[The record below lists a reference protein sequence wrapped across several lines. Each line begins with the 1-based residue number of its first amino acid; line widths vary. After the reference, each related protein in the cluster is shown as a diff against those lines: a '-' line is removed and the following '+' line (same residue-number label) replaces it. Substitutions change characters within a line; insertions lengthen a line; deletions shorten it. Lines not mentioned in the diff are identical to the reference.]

1 MNIKRKGLTVGA
13 LLLCMNLSTF
23 AQSVKL
29 NLKGVSVERAM
40 TELRE
45 KSGYSFVFAAADV
58 NTQKVINVNA
68 KDLKQAI
75 GQILDGQNVSYQ
87 IKGKN
92 IVVAKGG
99 VKPQHKSNGQQ
110 NTKPKKRVNGT
121 IVDEAGMPVIGAA
134 VRQRG
139 TQNATVTDIDG
150 NFTLDATEGADLEVT
165 YIGYEPKNVR
175 VGESDNYKLAMKPAS
190 RELNEVVVTALG
202 I

>member
-99 VKPQHKSNGQQ
+99 KTSTQEQWTAEHQAK
-110 NTKPKKRVNGT
+110 
-121 IVDEAGMPVIGAA
+121 EAC
-134 VRQRG
+134 QRNDCRRG
-139 TQNATVTDIDG
+139 WYARYWCSC
-150 NFTLDATEGADLEVT
+150 APAWHTER
-165 YIGYEPKNVR
+165 YRYR
-175 VGESDNYKLAMKPAS
+175 H
-190 RELNEVVVTALG
+190 
-202 I
+202 

>member
-23 AQSVKL
+23 AQSIKL

-45 KSGYSFVFAAADV
+45 KSGYSFVFAASDV
-58 NTQKVINVNA
+58 NTQKVVNVNA

-92 IVVAKGG
+92 IVVSKG
-99 VKPQHKSNGQQ
+99 VKAQNKSNGQQ
-110 NTKPKKRVNGT
+110 NGKQKKRVNGT

-150 NFTLDATEGADLEVT
+150 NFTLDATEGADLE
-165 YIGYEPKNVR
+165 K
-175 VGESDNYKLAMKPAS
+175 
-190 RELNEVVVTALG
+190 
-202 I
+202 

>member
-29 NLKGVSVERAM
+29 NLKGVSVDRAM

-92 IVVAKGG
+92 IVVARGG
-99 VKPQHKSNGQQ
+99 KTSTQEQWTAEHQA
-110 NTKPKKRVNGT
+110 KK
-121 IVDEAGMPVIGAA
+121 AC
-134 VRQRG
+134 QR
-139 TQNATVTDIDG
+139 N
-150 NFTLDATEGADLEVT
+150 N
-165 YIGYEPKNVR
+165 R
-175 VGESDNYKLAMKPAS
+175 
-190 RELNEVVVTALG
+190 R
-202 I
+202 

>member
-75 GQILDGQNVSYQ
+75 GQILDGQNLSYQ

-99 VKPQHKSNGQQ
+99 W
-110 NTKPKKRVNGT
+110 
-121 IVDEAGMPVIGAA
+121 
-134 VRQRG
+134 
-139 TQNATVTDIDG
+139 
-150 NFTLDATEGADLEVT
+150 
-165 YIGYEPKNVR
+165 
-175 VGESDNYKLAMKPAS
+175 
-190 RELNEVVVTALG
+190 
-202 I
+202 

>member
-45 KSGYSFVFAAADV
+45 KSGYSFVFAASDV
-58 NTQKVINVNA
+58 NTHKVINVNA

-99 VKPQHKSNGQQ
+99 GKTSTQ
-110 NTKPKKRVNGT
+110 
-121 IVDEAGMPVIGAA
+121 E
-134 VRQRG
+134 QR
-139 TQNATVTDIDG
+139 
-150 NFTLDATEGADLEVT
+150 
-165 YIGYEPKNVR
+165 
-175 VGESDNYKLAMKPAS
+175 
-190 RELNEVVVTALG
+190 TAEH
-202 I
+202 

>member
-87 IKGKN
+87 IRGKN

-99 VKPQHKSNGQQ
+99 KTSTQEQWTAEHQAK
-110 NTKPKKRVNGT
+110 
-121 IVDEAGMPVIGAA
+121 EAC
-134 VRQRG
+134 QR
-139 TQNATVTDIDG
+139 ND
-150 NFTLDATEGADLEVT
+150 
-165 YIGYEPKNVR
+165 R
-175 VGESDNYKLAMKPAS
+175 
-190 RELNEVVVTALG
+190 R
-202 I
+202 

>member
-29 NLKGVSVERAM
+29 NLKGVSVDRAM

-92 IVVAKGG
+92 IVVAKG
-99 VKPQHKSNGQQ
+99 VKPALQILSVDSPRKSVSQISSC
-110 NTKPKKRVNGT
+110 NGT
-121 IVDEAGMPVIGAA
+121 LFKIIV
-134 VRQRG
+134 
-139 TQNATVTDIDG
+139 
-150 NFTLDATEGADLEVT
+150 
-165 YIGYEPKNVR
+165 
-175 VGESDNYKLAMKPAS
+175 
-190 RELNEVVVTALG
+190 
-202 I
+202 

>member
-92 IVVAKGG
+92 IVVSKGG
-99 VKPQHKSNGQQ
+99 GKTSTQEQWTAEHQAK
-110 NTKPKKRVNGT
+110 
-121 IVDEAGMPVIGAA
+121 EAC
-134 VRQRG
+134 QR
-139 TQNATVTDIDG
+139 N
-150 NFTLDATEGADLEVT
+150 N
-165 YIGYEPKNVR
+165 R
-175 VGESDNYKLAMKPAS
+175 
-190 RELNEVVVTALG
+190 R
-202 I
+202 

>member
-29 NLKGVSVERAM
+29 SLKGVSVERAM

-99 VKPQHKSNGQQ
+99 KTSTQEQWTAEHQAK
-110 NTKPKKRVNGT
+110 
-121 IVDEAGMPVIGAA
+121 EAC
-134 VRQRG
+134 QRNYCRRG
-139 TQNATVTDIDG
+139 RYARYWCSC
-150 NFTLDATEGADLEVT
+150 APAWHTER
-165 YIGYEPKNVR
+165 YCYR
-175 VGESDNYKLAMKPAS
+175 H
-190 RELNEVVVTALG
+190 
-202 I
+202 

>member
-99 VKPQHKSNGQQ
+99 KTSTQEQWTAEHQAK
-110 NTKPKKRVNGT
+110 
-121 IVDEAGMPVIGAA
+121 EAC
-134 VRQRG
+134 Q
-139 TQNATVTDIDG
+139 G
-150 NFTLDATEGADLEVT
+150 N
-165 YIGYEPKNVR
+165 YR
-175 VGESDNYKLAMKPAS
+175 
-190 RELNEVVVTALG
+190 R
-202 I
+202 

>member
-45 KSGYSFVFAAADV
+45 KSGYSFVFAASDV
-58 NTQKVINVNA
+58 NTHKVINVNA

-87 IKGKN
+87 IKEKN
-92 IVVAKGG
+92 IVVAKG
-99 VKPQHKSNGQQ
+99 VKLPSMSVTVAFCVPRWRTAAPITGI
-110 NTKPKKRVNGT
+110 PASST
-121 IVDEAGMPVIGAA
+121 IVPLTRFFGLVFCCP
-134 VRQRG
+134 
-139 TQNATVTDIDG
+139 
-150 NFTLDATEGADLEVT
+150 LL
-165 YIGYEPKNVR
+165 
-175 VGESDNYKLAMKPAS
+175 LC
-190 RELNEVVVTALG
+190 
-202 I
+202 

>member
-29 NLKGVSVERAM
+29 NLKGVSGERAM

-99 VKPQHKSNGQQ
+99 KTSTQEQWTAEHQAK
-110 NTKPKKRVNGT
+110 
-121 IVDEAGMPVIGAA
+121 EAC
-134 VRQRG
+134 Q
-139 TQNATVTDIDG
+139 G
-150 NFTLDATEGADLEVT
+150 ND
-165 YIGYEPKNVR
+165 R
-175 VGESDNYKLAMKPAS
+175 
-190 RELNEVVVTALG
+190 R
-202 I
+202 

>member
-23 AQSVKL
+23 AQSIKL

-45 KSGYSFVFAAADV
+45 KSGYSFVFAASDV
-58 NTQKVINVNA
+58 NTQKVVNVNA

-92 IVVAKGG
+92 IVVSKG
-99 VKPQHKSNGQQ
+99 VKAQNKSNGQQ
-110 NTKPKKRVNGT
+110 NGKQKKRVNGT
-121 IVDEAGMPVIGAA
+121 IVDEAGMPVIGAPCA
-134 VRQRG
+134 SVAHRMLLLQ
-139 TQNATVTDIDG
+139 TSTATSLLKQLRVLTLRLLTSATSRRAYVLAKVTTI
-150 NFTLDATEGADLEVT
+150 NWL
-165 YIGYEPKNVR
+165 
-175 VGESDNYKLAMKPAS
+175 
-190 RELNEVVVTALG
+190 
-202 I
+202 

>member
-29 NLKGVSVERAM
+29 NLKGVSVDRAM

-58 NTQKVINVNA
+58 NTHKVINVNA

-75 GQILDGQNVSYQ
+75 GQILDGQNLSYQ

-99 VKPQHKSNGQQ
+99 GKTSTQEQWTAEHQAK
-110 NTKPKKRVNGT
+110 
-121 IVDEAGMPVIGAA
+121 EAC
-134 VRQRG
+134 QR
-139 TQNATVTDIDG
+139 
-150 NFTLDATEGADLEVT
+150 
-165 YIGYEPKNVR
+165 
-175 VGESDNYKLAMKPAS
+175 NY
-190 RELNEVVVTALG
+190 RR
-202 I
+202 

>member
-29 NLKGVSVERAM
+29 NLKGVSVDRAM

-92 IVVAKGG
+92 IVVAKG

-150 NFTLDATEGADLEVT
+150 NFTLDATEGADLEIT
-165 YIGYEPKNVR
+165 YIGYEPKNV
-175 VGESDNYKLAMKPAS
+175 PQF
-190 RELNEVVVTALG
+190 G
-202 I
+202 IRNSS

>member
-29 NLKGVSVERAM
+29 NLKGVSVDRAM

-92 IVVAKGG
+92 IVVARWGKTSTQEQWTAEHQA
-99 VKPQHKSNGQQ
+99 K
-110 NTKPKKRVNGT
+110 
-121 IVDEAGMPVIGAA
+121 EAC
-134 VRQRG
+134 QR
-139 TQNATVTDIDG
+139 N
-150 NFTLDATEGADLEVT
+150 N
-165 YIGYEPKNVR
+165 R
-175 VGESDNYKLAMKPAS
+175 
-190 RELNEVVVTALG
+190 R
-202 I
+202 

>member
-29 NLKGVSVERAM
+29 NLKGVSVDRAM

-92 IVVAKGG
+92 IVVAKV

-175 VGESDNYKLAMKPAS
+175 VGESDNYKWL
-190 RELNEVVVTALG
+190 
-202 I
+202 

>member
-92 IVVAKGG
+92 IVVAKG

-110 NTKPKKRVNGT
+110 NTKPKKRALS
-121 IVDEAGMPVIGAA
+121 VDEQVALKSELCHLLLPCLNI
-134 VRQRG
+134 
-139 TQNATVTDIDG
+139 
-150 NFTLDATEGADLEVT
+150 
-165 YIGYEPKNVR
+165 R
-175 VGESDNYKLAMKPAS
+175 VD
-190 RELNEVVVTALG
+190 RD
-202 I
+202 

>member
-29 NLKGVSVERAM
+29 NLKGVSVER
-40 TELRE
+40 ELRE

-99 VKPQHKSNGQQ
+99 
-110 NTKPKKRVNGT
+110 
-121 IVDEAGMPVIGAA
+121 
-134 VRQRG
+134 
-139 TQNATVTDIDG
+139 
-150 NFTLDATEGADLEVT
+150 
-165 YIGYEPKNVR
+165 
-175 VGESDNYKLAMKPAS
+175 
-190 RELNEVVVTALG
+190 
-202 I
+202 